1 MRMSDTSAPQNDFDV
16 CIVGTGVAGL
26 TIARELL
33 PAGVRVCLIESG
45 GEDFDEDQQQ
55 LNDAENIGFDYYKII
70 DCRLRIFGGTTA
82 IWGGRCAPLDA
93 IDFQKRDWVPHSGW
107 PISIED
113 LAQPY
118 RKARQ
123 MLGLPAYGVQEDL
136 VRRKRENFHGMN
148 EDGFEVTRWEFDKKH
163 DRFQMD
169 NTQDVVK
176 NRDCT
181 LMLRQTV
188 VNINLDAETGKK
200 VKSVTIRNRRGED
213 REIRAKRFVLATGGL
228 ENPRLLLNARDHH
241 KEGIGNHNGLV
252 GRFFMEHPRV
262 RGGAIKARK
271 PLAILRASYRMETV
285 GGVKTV
291 SLIRPTDKFQE
302 EEKVL
307 NHGVTVMAIKPEG
320 ASTNLVIRFYNG
332 LRGSLSPSKG
342 NRFLWR
348 NMKNFAL
355 WLNRQAEPYISA
367 VLVRLGLRQL
377 NVIIRAEQAPNIE
390 SRVILSAE
398 KDHMGM
404 RRVKLDWR
412 FSEIDKESVRV
423 ITQKFGEFL
432 EKKKL
437 GSVKLAS
444 WLSDPDKEW
453 EVDPLIGFHHIG
465 GYHHMGTTR
474 MAETDA
480 EGVVDKNC
488 KVFGTENLYIAGC
501 SVFPTGGWGNP
512 TLTIAALAVR
522 LGDHLND
529 LASQDR
535 LEGYSNVT
543 HLDKARMEK
552 TKTAVAAK
560 S

>member
-1 MRMSDTSAPQNDFDV
+1 MADTPAPLNDFDV
-16 CIVGTGVAGL
+16 CIIGTGVAGL

-33 PAGVRVCLIESG
+33 PQGLKVGLIESG
-45 GEDFDEDQQQ
+45 GEDYDEDQQQ

-93 IDFQKRDWVPHSGW
+93 IDLQKRDWVPHSGW
-107 PISIED
+107 PISMKD
-113 LAQPY
+113 LEQPY
-118 RKARQ
+118 RKARK
-123 MLGLPAYGVQEDL
+123 MIGLPTYGVQEDL
-136 VRRKRENFHGMN
+136 ARRKRENFHGMN
-148 EDGFEVTRWEFDKKH
+148 EEGFEVTRWEFDKKH

-176 NRDCT
+176 SPECT
-181 LMLRQTV
+181 LMLHQTV
-188 VNINLDAETGKK
+188 VNINVDPETGSK
-200 VKSVTIRNRRGED
+200 VTSVTIRNRRGED
-213 REIRAKRFVLATGGL
+213 RQIRARRFVLATGGL

-241 KEGIGNHNGLV
+241 KDGIGNQNGLV

-262 RGGAIKARK
+262 RGGAIKTKR
-271 PLAILRASYRMETV
+271 PLAILRACYRMENV

-291 SLIRPTDKFQE
+291 SLIRPTDKLQE

-307 NHGVTVMAIKPEG
+307 NHGVTVMAIKPEH
-320 ASTNLVIRFYNG
+320 APINLVIRFYNG

-367 VLVRLGLRQL
+367 LLVRLGLRQL
-377 NVIIRAEQAPNIE
+377 NVIIRAEQAPNFE
-390 SRVILSAE
+390 SRVILSDE
-398 KDHMGM
+398 KDHMGLN
-404 RRVKLDWR
+404 RIKLDWR
-412 FSEIDKESVRV
+412 FSEMDKESVRI
-423 ITQKFGEFL
+423 ITQKFGNFL
-432 EKKKL
+432 EKKNL
-437 GSVKLAS
+437 GSIELAS
-444 WLSDPDKEW
+444 WLSDPEKEW
-453 EVDPLIGFHHIG
+453 EIDPLIGFHHIG

-480 EGVVDKNC
+480 EGVVDKDC
-488 KVFGTENLYIAGC
+488 KVFGTKNLYVAGC

-522 LGDHLND
+522 LGEHLGD
-529 LASQDR
+529 LAEQDK
-535 LEGYSNVT
+535 LENYTNVT
-543 HLDKARMEK
+543 TLDKARKEQEK
-552 TKTAVAAK
+552 MAVSAR
-560 S
+560 